1 MNILKILILLTAFS
15 FFLNGC
21 QDEEKPTIDT
31 EKPSIDLTIVD
42 AFPTS
47 CDTLYFDEPFTVK
60 ALLTDN
66 VELGAF
72 NIDIHNNFDHNTH
85 STEIRQCTL
94 DAVKTAVN
102 PYVFIQD
109 YTIPNASSN
118 YVTDVSM
125 TIPSSDGT
133 DLYDEGD
140 YHFQIRLT
148 DKEGWSTLKGINVKF
163 LRR

>member
-1 MNILKILILLTAFS
+1 MNTSKIIILLVVLS
-15 FFLNGC
+15 ILLNAC
-21 QDEEKPTIDT
+21 QDDEKPTIDT
-31 EKPSIDLTIVD
+31 EKPLIDLTILD

-47 CDTLYFDEPFTVK
+47 CDTLYFDEPFIVK

-72 NIDIHNNFDHNTH
+72 NIDIHNNFDHHTH
-85 STEIRQCTL
+85 STEFEQCTL
-94 DAVKTAVN
+94 GAIKTAEN
-102 PYVFIQD
+102 PYVYIQD
-109 YTIPNASSN
+109 YTLPVTNEFT
-118 YVTDVSM
+118 TDVSM

-148 DKEGWSTLKGINVKF
+148 DKEGWSTMKGLNVKL

>member
-1 MNILKILILLTAFS
+1 MNTSKIIILLVVLS
-15 FFLNGC
+15 ILLNAC
-21 QDEEKPTIDT
+21 QDDEKPTIDT
-31 EKPSIDLTIVD
+31 EKPLIDLTILD

-47 CDTLYFDEPFTVK
+47 CDTLYFDEPFIVK

-72 NIDIHNNFDHNTH
+72 NIDIHNNFDHHTH
-85 STEIRQCTL
+85 STELEQCTL
-94 DAVKTAVN
+94 GAVKTAEN
-102 PYVFIQD
+102 PYVYIQD
-109 YTIPNASSN
+109 YTLPVTNEFT
-118 YVTDVSM
+118 TDVSM

-148 DKEGWSTLKGINVKF
+148 DKEGWSTMKGLNVKL

>member
-1 MNILKILILLTAFS
+1 MNTSKIIILLVVLS
-15 FFLNGC
+15 VLLNAC
-21 QDEEKPTIDT
+21 QDDEKPSIDT
-31 EKPSIDLTIVD
+31 EKPLIDLTIIN

-66 VELGAF
+66 VELGSF
-72 NIDIHNNFDHNTH
+72 NIDIHNNFDNHTH
-85 STEIRQCTL
+85 STEFEQCTL
-94 DAVKTAVN
+94 GAIKDAVN
-102 PYVFIQD
+102 PYVYIQD
-109 YTIPNASSN
+109 YTLPVTNEFT
-118 YVTDVSM
+118 TDVSM
-125 TIPSSDGT
+125 TIPSSDGI

-148 DKEGWSTLKGINVKF
+148 DKEGWSTMKGLNVKL

>member
-1 MNILKILILLTAFS
+1 MNISKTLFFLTAFS

-31 EKPSIDLTIVD
+31 EKPAIDLTTLD

-47 CDTLYFDEPFTVK
+47 CDTLFFDEPFTVK

-66 VELGAF
+66 VELGSF
-72 NIDIHNNFDHNTH
+72 NIDIHNNFDHHTH
-85 STEIRQCTL
+85 STEFEQCTL
-94 DAVKTAVN
+94 GAVKTALN
-102 PYVFIQD
+102 PYIYIQD
-109 YTIPNASSN
+109 YALPVTNK
-118 YVTDVSM
+118 YTTDVSM
-125 TIPSSDGT
+125 IIPSSDGV

-148 DKEGWSTLKGINVKF
+148 DKEGWSTMVGFNVKI
-163 LRR
+163 LGR

>member
-1 MNILKILILLTAFS
+1 MNTSKIIILLVVLS
-15 FFLNGC
+15 ILLNAC
-21 QDEEKPTIDT
+21 QDDEKPMIDT
-31 EKPSIDLTIVD
+31 EKPLIDLTILD

-47 CDTLYFDEPFTVK
+47 CDTLYFDEPFIVK

-72 NIDIHNNFDHNTH
+72 NIDIHNNFDHHTH
-85 STEIRQCTL
+85 STEFEQCTL
-94 DAVKTAVN
+94 GAVKTAEN
-102 PYVFIQD
+102 PYVYIQD
-109 YTIPNASSN
+109 YTLPVSN
-118 YVTDVSM
+118 EFTTNVSM

-148 DKEGWSTLKGINVKF
+148 DKEGWSTMKGLNVKL

>member
-1 MNILKILILLTAFS
+1 MNTSKIIILLVVLS
-15 FFLNGC
+15 ILLNAC
-21 QDEEKPTIDT
+21 QDDEKPTIDT
-31 EKPSIDLTIVD
+31 EKPLIDLTILD

-47 CDTLYFDEPFTVK
+47 CDTLYFDEPFIVK

-72 NIDIHNNFDHNTH
+72 NIDIHNNFDHHTH
-85 STEIRQCTL
+85 STEFEQCTL
-94 DAVKTAVN
+94 GAVKTAEN
-102 PYVFIQD
+102 PYVYIQD
-109 YTIPNASSN
+109 YTLPVTNEFT
-118 YVTDVSM
+118 TDVSM

-148 DKEGWSTLKGINVKF
+148 DKEGWSTMKGLNVKL

>member
-1 MNILKILILLTAFS
+1 MNTSKIIILLVVLS
-15 FFLNGC
+15 ILLNAC
-21 QDEEKPTIDT
+21 QDDEKPKIDT
-31 EKPSIDLTIVD
+31 EKPLIDLTILD

-47 CDTLYFDEPFTVK
+47 CDTLYFEEPFIVK

-72 NIDIHNNFDHNTH
+72 NIDIHNNFDHHTH
-85 STEIRQCTL
+85 STEFEQCTL
-94 DAVKTAVN
+94 GAFKTAEN
-102 PYVFIQD
+102 PYVYIQD
-109 YTIPNASSN
+109 YTLPVTNEFT
-118 YVTDVSM
+118 TDVLM

-148 DKEGWSTLKGINVKF
+148 DKEGWSTMKGLNVKL

>member
-1 MNILKILILLTAFS
+1 MNTSKIIILLVVLS
-15 FFLNGC
+15 ILLNAC
-21 QDEEKPTIDT
+21 QDDEKPTIDT
-31 EKPSIDLTIVD
+31 EKPLIDLTILD

-47 CDTLYFDEPFTVK
+47 CDTLYFDEPFIVK

-72 NIDIHNNFDHNTH
+72 NIDIHNNFDHHTH
-85 STEIRQCTL
+85 STEFEQCTL
-94 DAVKTAVN
+94 GAVKTAEN
-102 PYVFIQD
+102 PYVYIQD
-109 YTIPNASSN
+109 YTLP
-118 YVTDVSM
+118 VTNEFTTNVSM

-148 DKEGWSTLKGINVKF
+148 DKEGWSTMKGLNVKL

>member
-1 MNILKILILLTAFS
+1 MNTSKIIILLVVLS
-15 FFLNGC
+15 ILLNAC
-21 QDEEKPTIDT
+21 QDDEKPTIDT
-31 EKPSIDLTIVD
+31 VKPLIDLTILD

-47 CDTLYFDEPFTVK
+47 CDTLYFDEPFIVK

-72 NIDIHNNFDHNTH
+72 NIDIHNNFDHHTH
-85 STEIRQCTL
+85 STEFEQCTL
-94 DAVKTAVN
+94 GAVKTAVN
-102 PYVFIQD
+102 PYVYIQD
-109 YTIPNASSN
+109 YTLPVTNEFT
-118 YVTDVSM
+118 TDVSM

-148 DKEGWSTLKGINVKF
+148 DKEGWSTMKGLNVKL

>member
-1 MNILKILILLTAFS
+1 MNTSKIIILLVVLS
-15 FFLNGC
+15 ILLNAC
-21 QDEEKPTIDT
+21 QDDEKPTIDT
-31 EKPSIDLTIVD
+31 EKPLIDLTILD

-47 CDTLYFDEPFTVK
+47 CDTLYFDEPFIVK

-72 NIDIHNNFDHNTH
+72 NIDIHNNFDHHTH
-85 STEIRQCTL
+85 STELEQCTL
-94 DAVKTAVN
+94 GAVKTAEN
-102 PYVFIQD
+102 PYVYIQD
-109 YTIPNASSN
+109 YTLPVTNEFT
-118 YVTDVSM
+118 TDVSM
-125 TIPSSDGT
+125 TIPSSDGI

-148 DKEGWSTLKGINVKF
+148 DKEGWSTMKGLNVKL

>member
-1 MNILKILILLTAFS
+1 MNTSKIIILLVVIS
-15 FFLNGC
+15 ILLNAC
-21 QDEEKPTIDT
+21 QDDEKPTIDI
-31 EKPSIDLTIVD
+31 EKPLIDLTILD

-47 CDTLYFDEPFTVK
+47 CDTLYFDEPFIVK

-72 NIDIHNNFDHNTH
+72 NIDIHNNFNHHTH
-85 STEIRQCTL
+85 STEFEQCTL
-94 DAVKTAVN
+94 GAVKAAVN
-102 PYVFIQD
+102 PYVYIQD
-109 YTIPNASSN
+109 YTLPVTNEFT
-118 YVTDVSM
+118 TDVSM

-148 DKEGWSTLKGINVKF
+148 DKEGWSTMRGLNVKL

>member
-1 MNILKILILLTAFS
+1 MNTSKIIILLVVLS
-15 FFLNGC
+15 ILLNAC
-21 QDEEKPTIDT
+21 QDDDKPTIDT
-31 EKPSIDLTIVD
+31 EKPLIDLTILD

-47 CDTLYFDEPFTVK
+47 CDTLYFDEPFIVK

-72 NIDIHNNFDHNTH
+72 NIDIHNNFDHHTH
-85 STEIRQCTL
+85 STEFEQCTL
-94 DAVKTAVN
+94 GAVKTAEN
-102 PYVFIQD
+102 PYVYIQD
-109 YTIPNASSN
+109 YTLPVTNEFT
-118 YVTDVSM
+118 TDVSM

-148 DKEGWSTLKGINVKF
+148 DKEGWSTMKGLNVKL

>member
-1 MNILKILILLTAFS
+1 MNTSKIIILLVVLS
-15 FFLNGC
+15 ILLNAC
-21 QDEEKPTIDT
+21 QDDEKPTIDT
-31 EKPSIDLTIVD
+31 EKPLIDLTILD

-47 CDTLYFDEPFTVK
+47 CDTLYFDEPFIVK

-72 NIDIHNNFDHNTH
+72 NIDIHNNFDHHTH
-85 STEIRQCTL
+85 STELEQCTL
-94 DAVKTAVN
+94 GAVKTAEN
-102 PYVFIQD
+102 PYVYIQD
-109 YTIPNASSN
+109 YTLPVTNEFT
-118 YVTDVSM
+118 TDVLM

-148 DKEGWSTLKGINVKF
+148 DKEGWSTMKGLNVKL

>member
-1 MNILKILILLTAFS
+1 MNTSKIIILLVVLS
-15 FFLNGC
+15 ILLNAC
-21 QDEEKPTIDT
+21 QDDEKPTIDT
-31 EKPSIDLTIVD
+31 EKPLIDLTILD

-47 CDTLYFDEPFTVK
+47 CDTLYFDEPFIVK

-72 NIDIHNNFDHNTH
+72 NINIHNNFDHHTH
-85 STEIRQCTL
+85 STEFEQCTL
-94 DAVKTAVN
+94 GAVKTAEN
-102 PYVFIQD
+102 PYVYIQD
-109 YTIPNASSN
+109 YTLPVTNEFT
-118 YVTDVSM
+118 TDVSM

-148 DKEGWSTLKGINVKF
+148 DKEGWSTMKGLNVKL

>member
-1 MNILKILILLTAFS
+1 MNTSKIIILLVVLS
-15 FFLNGC
+15 ILLNAC
-21 QDEEKPTIDT
+21 QDDEKPMIDT
-31 EKPSIDLTIVD
+31 EKPLIDLTILD

-47 CDTLYFDEPFTVK
+47 CDTLYFDEPFIVK

-66 VELGAF
+66 VKLGAF
-72 NIDIHNNFDHNTH
+72 NIDIHNNFDHHTH
-85 STEIRQCTL
+85 STEFEQCTL
-94 DAVKTAVN
+94 GAVKTAEN
-102 PYVFIQD
+102 PYVYIQD
-109 YTIPNASSN
+109 YTLP
-118 YVTDVSM
+118 VTNEFTTNVSM

-148 DKEGWSTLKGINVKF
+148 DKEGWSTMKGLNVKL

>member
-1 MNILKILILLTAFS
+1 MNTSKIIILLVVLS
-15 FFLNGC
+15 ILLNAC
-21 QDEEKPTIDT
+21 QDDEKPTIDT
-31 EKPSIDLTIVD
+31 EKPLIDLTILD

-47 CDTLYFDEPFTVK
+47 CDTLYFDEPFIVK

-72 NIDIHNNFDHNTH
+72 NIDIHNNFDHHTH
-85 STEIRQCTL
+85 STELEQFTL
-94 DAVKTAVN
+94 GAVKTAEN
-102 PYVFIQD
+102 PYVYIQD
-109 YTIPNASSN
+109 YTLPVTNEFT
-118 YVTDVSM
+118 TDVSM
-125 TIPSSDGT
+125 TIPSSDGI

-148 DKEGWSTLKGINVKF
+148 DKEGWSTMKGLNVKL

>member
-1 MNILKILILLTAFS
+1 MNTSKIIILLVVLS
-15 FFLNGC
+15 ILLNAC
-21 QDEEKPTIDT
+21 QDDEKPTIDT
-31 EKPSIDLTIVD
+31 EKPLIDLTILD

-47 CDTLYFDEPFTVK
+47 CDTLYFDEPFIVK

-72 NIDIHNNFDHNTH
+72 NIDIHNNFDHHTH
-85 STEIRQCTL
+85 STEFEQCTL
-94 DAVKTAVN
+94 GAVKTAEN
-102 PYVFIQD
+102 PYVYIQD
-109 YTIPNASSN
+109 YTLPVTNEFT
-118 YVTDVSM
+118 TDVSM

-148 DKEGWSTLKGINVKF
+148 DKEGWSTMRGLNVKL

>member
-1 MNILKILILLTAFS
+1 MNTSKIIILLVVLS
-15 FFLNGC
+15 ILLNAC
-21 QDEEKPTIDT
+21 QDDEKPTIDT
-31 EKPSIDLTIVD
+31 EKPIIDLTILD

-47 CDTLYFDEPFTVK
+47 CDTLYFDEPFIVK

-72 NIDIHNNFDHNTH
+72 NIDIHNNFDHHTH
-85 STEIRQCTL
+85 STEFEQCTL
-94 DAVKTAVN
+94 GAVKTAEN
-102 PYVFIQD
+102 PYVYIQD
-109 YTIPNASSN
+109 YTLPVSN
-118 YVTDVSM
+118 EFTTNISM

-148 DKEGWSTLKGINVKF
+148 DKEGWSTMKGLNVKL

>member
-1 MNILKILILLTAFS
+1 MNTSKIIILLVVLS
-15 FFLNGC
+15 ILLNAC
-21 QDEEKPTIDT
+21 QDDEKPTIDT
-31 EKPSIDLTIVD
+31 VKPLIDLTILD

-47 CDTLYFDEPFTVK
+47 CDTLYFDEPFIVK

-72 NIDIHNNFDHNTH
+72 NIDIHNNFDHHTH
-85 STEIRQCTL
+85 STEFEQCTL
-94 DAVKTAVN
+94 GAVKTAEN
-102 PYVFIQD
+102 PYVYIQD
-109 YTIPNASSN
+109 YTLPVTNEFT
-118 YVTDVSM
+118 TDVSM

-148 DKEGWSTLKGINVKF
+148 DKEGWSTMKGLNVKL

>member
-1 MNILKILILLTAFS
+1 MNTSKIIILLVVLS
-15 FFLNGC
+15 ILLNAC
-21 QDEEKPTIDT
+21 QDDEKPTIDT
-31 EKPSIDLTIVD
+31 EKPIIDLTILD

-47 CDTLYFDEPFTVK
+47 CDTLYFDEPFIVK

-72 NIDIHNNFDHNTH
+72 NIDIHNNFDHHTH
-85 STEIRQCTL
+85 STEFEQCTL
-94 DAVKTAVN
+94 GAVKTAEN
-102 PYVFIQD
+102 PYVYIQD
-109 YTIPNASSN
+109 YTLPVTNEFT
-118 YVTDVSM
+118 TDVSM

-148 DKEGWSTLKGINVKF
+148 DKKGWSTMKGLNVKL

>member
-1 MNILKILILLTAFS
+1 MNTSKIIILLVVLS
-15 FFLNGC
+15 ILLNSC
-21 QDEEKPTIDT
+21 QDDEKPTIDT
-31 EKPSIDLTIVD
+31 EKPLIDLTILD

-47 CDTLYFDEPFTVK
+47 CDTLYFDEPFIVK

-72 NIDIHNNFDHNTH
+72 NIDIHNNFDHHTH
-85 STEIRQCTL
+85 STELEQCTL
-94 DAVKTAVN
+94 GAVKTAEN
-102 PYVFIQD
+102 PYVYIQD
-109 YTIPNASSN
+109 YTLPVTNEFT
-118 YVTDVSM
+118 TDVSM
-125 TIPSSDGT
+125 TIPSSDGI

-148 DKEGWSTLKGINVKF
+148 DKEGWSTMKGLNVKL

>member
-1 MNILKILILLTAFS
+1 MNTSKIIILLVVLS
-15 FFLNGC
+15 ILLNAC
-21 QDEEKPTIDT
+21 QDDEKPTIDT
-31 EKPSIDLTIVD
+31 EKPLIDLTILD

-47 CDTLYFDEPFTVK
+47 CDTLYFDEPFIVK

-72 NIDIHNNFDHNTH
+72 NIDIHNNFDHHTH
-85 STEIRQCTL
+85 STELEQCTL
-94 DAVKTAVN
+94 GAVKTAEN
-102 PYVFIQD
+102 PYVYIQD
-109 YTIPNASSN
+109 YTLPVTN
-118 YVTDVSM
+118 VFTTDVSM
-125 TIPSSDGT
+125 TIPSSDGI

-148 DKEGWSTLKGINVKF
+148 DKEGWSTMKGLNVKL

>member
-1 MNILKILILLTAFS
+1 MNTSKIIILLVVLS
-15 FFLNGC
+15 ILLNAC
-21 QDEEKPTIDT
+21 QDDEKPTIDT
-31 EKPSIDLTIVD
+31 EKPLIDLTILD
-42 AFPTS
+42 AFPKS
-47 CDTLYFDEPFTVK
+47 CDTLYFDEPFIVK

-72 NIDIHNNFDHNTH
+72 NIDIHNNFDHHTH
-85 STEIRQCTL
+85 STEFEQCTL
-94 DAVKTAVN
+94 GAVKTAEN
-102 PYVFIQD
+102 PYVYIQD
-109 YTIPNASSN
+109 YTLP
-118 YVTDVSM
+118 VTNEFTTNVSM

-148 DKEGWSTLKGINVKF
+148 DKEGWSTMKGLNVKL

>member
-1 MNILKILILLTAFS
+1 MNTSKIIILLVVLS
-15 FFLNGC
+15 ILLNAC
-21 QDEEKPTIDT
+21 QDDEKPTIDT
-31 EKPSIDLTIVD
+31 EKPLIDLTILD

-47 CDTLYFDEPFTVK
+47 CDTLYFDEPFIVK

-66 VELGAF
+66 VKLGAF
-72 NIDIHNNFDHNTH
+72 NIDIHNNFDHHTH
-85 STEIRQCTL
+85 STEFEQCTL
-94 DAVKTAVN
+94 GAVKTAEN
-102 PYVFIQD
+102 PYVYIQD
-109 YTIPNASSN
+109 YTLP
-118 YVTDVSM
+118 VTNEFTTNVSM

-148 DKEGWSTLKGINVKF
+148 DKEGWSTMKGLNVKL

>member
-1 MNILKILILLTAFS
+1 MNTSKIIILLVVLS
-15 FFLNGC
+15 ILLNAC
-21 QDEEKPTIDT
+21 QDDEKPTIDT
-31 EKPSIDLTIVD
+31 EKPLIDLTILD

-47 CDTLYFDEPFTVK
+47 CDTLYFDEPFIVK

-66 VELGAF
+66 VKLGAF
-72 NIDIHNNFDHNTH
+72 NIDIHNNFDHHTH
-85 STEIRQCTL
+85 STEFEQCTL
-94 DAVKTAVN
+94 GAVKAAVN
-102 PYVFIQD
+102 PYLYIQD
-109 YTIPNASSN
+109 YTLPVTNEFT
-118 YVTDVSM
+118 TDVSM

-148 DKEGWSTLKGINVKF
+148 DKEGWSTMRGLNVKL

>member
-1 MNILKILILLTAFS
+1 MNTSKIIILLVVIS
-15 FFLNGC
+15 ILLNAC
-21 QDEEKPTIDT
+21 QDDEKPKIDN
-31 EKPSIDLTIVD
+31 EKPLIDLTISD

-47 CDTLYFDEPFTVK
+47 CDTLYFDKPFIVK

-72 NIDIHNNFDHNTH
+72 NIDIHNNFDHHTH
-85 STEIRQCTL
+85 STEIEQCTL
-94 DAVKTAVN
+94 GAVKTAVN
-102 PYVFIQD
+102 PYVYIQD
-109 YTIPNASSN
+109 YTLPVTNEFT
-118 YVTDVSM
+118 TDVSI

-148 DKEGWSTLKGINVKF
+148 DKEGWSTMRGLNVKL
-163 LRR
+163 LRK

>member
-1 MNILKILILLTAFS
+1 MNTSKIIILLVVLS
-15 FFLNGC
+15 ILLNAC
-21 QDEEKPTIDT
+21 QDDEKPTIDT
-31 EKPSIDLTIVD
+31 EKPLIDLTILD

-47 CDTLYFDEPFTVK
+47 CDTLYFDEPFIVK

-66 VELGAF
+66 IELGAF
-72 NIDIHNNFDHNTH
+72 NIDIHNNFDHHTH
-85 STEIRQCTL
+85 STELEQCTL
-94 DAVKTAVN
+94 GAVKTAEN
-102 PYVFIQD
+102 PYVYIQD
-109 YTIPNASSN
+109 YTLPVTNEFT
-118 YVTDVSM
+118 TDVSM

-148 DKEGWSTLKGINVKF
+148 DKEGWSTMKGLNVKL

>member
-1 MNILKILILLTAFS
+1 MNTSKIIILLVVLS
-15 FFLNGC
+15 ILLNAC
-21 QDEEKPTIDT
+21 QDDEKPTIDT
-31 EKPSIDLTIVD
+31 EKPLIDLTILD

-47 CDTLYFDEPFTVK
+47 CDTLYFDEPFIVK

-72 NIDIHNNFDHNTH
+72 NIDIHNNFDHHTH
-85 STEIRQCTL
+85 STEFEQCTL
-94 DAVKTAVN
+94 GAVKTAEN
-102 PYVFIQD
+102 PYVYIQD
-109 YTIPNASSN
+109 YTLPVTNEFT
-118 YVTDVSM
+118 TDVSM
-125 TIPSSDGT
+125 TIPSSDGI

-148 DKEGWSTLKGINVKF
+148 DKEGWSTMKGLNVKL

>member
-1 MNILKILILLTAFS
+1 MNTSKIIILLVVLS
-15 FFLNGC
+15 ILLNAC
-21 QDEEKPTIDT
+21 QDDEKPTIDT
-31 EKPSIDLTIVD
+31 EKPLIDLTILD

-47 CDTLYFDEPFTVK
+47 CDTLYFDEPFIVK

-72 NIDIHNNFDHNTH
+72 NIDIHNNFDHHTH
-85 STEIRQCTL
+85 STEFEQCTL
-94 DAVKTAVN
+94 GAVKAAVN
-102 PYVFIQD
+102 PYLYIQD
-109 YTIPNASSN
+109 YTLPVTNEFT
-118 YVTDVSM
+118 TDVSM

-148 DKEGWSTLKGINVKF
+148 DKEGWSTMRGLNVKL

>member
-1 MNILKILILLTAFS
+1 MNTSKTIILLVVLS
-15 FFLNGC
+15 ISLNAC
-21 QDEEKPTIDT
+21 QDDEKPTIDT
-31 EKPSIDLTIVD
+31 EKPLIDLTILD

-47 CDTLYFDEPFTVK
+47 CDTLYFDEPFIVK

-72 NIDIHNNFDHNTH
+72 NIDIHNNFDHHTH
-85 STEIRQCTL
+85 STEFEQCTL
-94 DAVKTAVN
+94 GAVKTAEN
-102 PYVFIQD
+102 PYVYIQD
-109 YTIPNASSN
+109 YTLPVTNEFI
-118 YVTDVSM
+118 TDVSM

-148 DKEGWSTLKGINVKF
+148 DKEGWSTMRGLNVKL

>member
-1 MNILKILILLTAFS
+1 MNTSKIIILLVVLS
-15 FFLNGC
+15 ILLNAC
-21 QDEEKPTIDT
+21 QDYEKPTIDT
-31 EKPSIDLTIVD
+31 EKPLIDLTILD

-47 CDTLYFDEPFTVK
+47 CDTLYFDEPFIVK

-72 NIDIHNNFDHNTH
+72 NIDIHNNFDHHTH
-85 STEIRQCTL
+85 STELEQCTL
-94 DAVKTAVN
+94 GAVKTAEN
-102 PYVFIQD
+102 PYVYIQD
-109 YTIPNASSN
+109 YTLPVTNEFT
-118 YVTDVSM
+118 TDVSM
-125 TIPSSDGT
+125 TIPSSDGI

-148 DKEGWSTLKGINVKF
+148 DKEGWSTMKGLNVKL